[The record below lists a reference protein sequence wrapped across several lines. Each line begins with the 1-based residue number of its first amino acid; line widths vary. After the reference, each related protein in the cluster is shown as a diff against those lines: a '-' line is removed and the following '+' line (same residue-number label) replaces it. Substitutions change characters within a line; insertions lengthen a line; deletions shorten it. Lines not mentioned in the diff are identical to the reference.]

1 MDALAA
7 AQDSVLERL
16 ERSNVQGECG
26 PKLNKRES
34 AQFWFDKSKKDGNIA
49 PQPKLANEKPKG
61 ETVDYDTLIKSW
73 PASPPRRS

>member
-1 MDALAA
+1 M
-7 AQDSVLERL
+7 LERL

-49 PQPKLANEKPKG
+49 PQPKLANE
-61 ETVDYDTLIKSW
+61 
-73 PASPPRRS
+73 RSGRSVLSLR